1 MAHKRK
7 GAHAPPKSPT
17 RIPPQELHKKGARP
31 MRAPVRRTPGWLPAA
46 ATIGGVALLVV
57 AFLAIRWATSPPAPA
72 PIDSTHAAEVLS
84 VITSVPPSDSEQVGS
99 GTATNRLNPMSG
111 PALLGPSGRPLIFYF
126 GAEYCPYCA
135 AERWPII
142 IALSRFGTFSGLKTT
157 TSSSSDIYPN
167 TPTFTFH
174 SAVYSSQ
181 YVEFQAVETTDR
193 NQNALDSPTQA
204 QLALVNLYD
213 KGGSIPFV
221 DFGNRYT
228 LSGATYLPDSL
239 QGMGWQQIA
248 EALQQPDSPQAKAI
262 LGSANLIAA
271 AVCKLTSDQPAGVCS
286 GAAIQSIEA
295 KL

>member
-7 GAHAPPKSPT
+7 GAHAPPKSRP
-17 RIPPQELHKKGARP
+17 RMPPQEPHKKAMRP
-31 MRAPVRRTPGWLPAA
+31 MRRPVRRSPAWLPAA
-46 ATIGGVALLVV
+46 ATIGGIAILLV

-72 PIDSTHAAEVLS
+72 PIDSIHAAEVLS
-84 VITSVPPSDSEQVGS
+84 VITSVPPSEFEQVGVGS
-99 GTATNRLNPMSG
+99 ADNRLHPASG
-111 PALLGPSGRPLIFYF
+111 QALIGPKGMPLIFYF

-142 IALSRFGTFSGLKTT
+142 IALSRFGTFSGVRAT
-157 TSSSSDIYPN
+157 TSSSTDIFPN

-174 SAVYSSQ
+174 GALYTSQ
-181 YVEFQAVETTDR
+181 YVELQAVETTDR
-193 NQNALDSPTQA
+193 NQKALDSPTAA
-204 QLALVNLYD
+204 QVALVNRYD
-213 KGGSIPFV
+213 PTGNIPFV

-239 QGMGWQQIA
+239 QGLSWQQIA
-248 EALQQPDSPQAKAI
+248 EAIQQPDSPQAKAI

-271 AVCKLTSDQPAGVCS
+271 VVCKLTSDRPSEVCS
-286 GAAIQSIEA
+286 GATIQSIEA

>member
-7 GAHAPPKSPT
+7 GAHAPPKSPP
-17 RIPPQELHKKGARP
+17 RMPPQEPHKKAMRP
-31 MRAPVRRTPGWLPAA
+31 MRRPVRRTPGWLPAA
-46 ATIGGVALLVV
+46 ATIGGIALVVV

-84 VITSVPPSDSEQVGS
+84 VITSVPTPDLERVAS
-99 GTATNRLNPMSG
+99 GTATNRLNPTSG
-111 PALLGPSGRPLIFYF
+111 PALTGPAGRPLIFYF

-135 AERWPII
+135 AERWPMI

-157 TSSSSDIYPN
+157 TSSSTDIYPN
-167 TPTFTFH
+167 TPSFTFH
-174 SAVYSSQ
+174 GAVYSSQ
-181 YVEFQAVETTDR
+181 FVEFQAVETTDR
-193 NQNALDSPTQA
+193 NQKALDSPTQA
-204 QLALVNLYD
+204 QLALVNRYD

-248 EALQQPDSPQAKAI
+248 EALQQPDSAQSKAI
-262 LGSANLIAA
+262 LGSANLVAA
-271 AVCKLTSDQPAGVCS
+271 AVCKLTSDQPAEVCS

>member
-7 GAHAPPKSPT
+7 GAHAPPKSPP
-17 RIPPQELHKKGARP
+17 RMPPQEPHKKAMRP
-31 MRAPVRRTPGWLPAA
+31 MRRPVRRTPGWLPAA
-46 ATIGGVALLVV
+46 ATIGGIALVVV

-84 VITSVPPSDSEQVGS
+84 VITSVPTPDLERVAS
-99 GTATNRLNPMSG
+99 GTATNRLNPTSG
-111 PALLGPSGRPLIFYF
+111 PALTGPAGRPLIFYF

-135 AERWPII
+135 AERWPMI

-157 TSSSSDIYPN
+157 TSSSTDIYPN
-167 TPTFTFH
+167 TPSFTFH
-174 SAVYSSQ
+174 GAVYSSQ
-181 YVEFQAVETTDR
+181 FVEFQAVETTDR
-193 NQNALDSPTQA
+193 NQKALDSPTQA
-204 QLALVNLYD
+204 QLALVNRYD

-248 EALQQPDSPQAKAI
+248 EAQQQPDSAQSKAI
-262 LGSANLIAA
+262 LGSANLVAA
-271 AVCKLTSDQPAGVCS
+271 AVCKLTSDQPAEVCS